1 MNERAAVAE
10 AFELLAEIVRRAPV
24 VTEVQRALAVREGG
38 APTDRILEV
47 LLSGGSSQRWLIE
60 VKATPIEPR
69 TAQLVALQLRDALAR
84 GIGSYAVVVA
94 PFVSARAGEVLA
106 QAGIGFADLSG
117 NCRIAAG
124 SLYVERTGFGN
135 AFARKATA
143 RSLFTPGSE
152 RVLRALLDPG
162 LQGHLWTLRELADRS
177 FPGASLGQVH
187 KVTRLLKEQLHVRR
201 ERAGLL
207 VVEPATLL
215 RSWANAYRAD
225 RSKARHYYSPLDSD
239 ELRLRLVQA
248 NQQAEEAEGGVLAS
262 FSAAEQWAPV
272 VRQHRFFVY
281 WIGDLRP
288 LEGALE
294 LKPVDSGENVVIY
307 EPYDEGVLYPGDMP
321 GVPAT
326 YPVQTYLDL
335 RASPARGEEAAAAIF
350 DRCLRNAYER

>member
-10 AFELLAEIVRRAPV
+10 AFEFLADIVKRAPV
-24 VTEVQRALAVREGG
+24 VRGVQPALGVREGD
-38 APTDRILEV
+38 APADGMLEV
-47 LLSGGSSQRWLIE
+47 LLTGGSTQRWLIE

-124 SLYVERTGFGN
+124 SLYVERTGFVN
-135 AFARKATA
+135 AFARKPLL
-143 RSLFTPGSE
+143 RNLFTPGSE

-162 LQGHLWTLRELADRS
+162 LQGRKWALRELADAS
-177 FPGASLGQVH
+177 FPGVSLGQVH
-187 KVTRLLKEQLHVRR
+187 KVTRLLEEQLHVRR
-201 ERAGLL
+201 GDAGLV

-225 RSKARHYYSPLDSD
+225 RSKARHYYSPLDSA
-239 ELRLRLVQA
+239 ELRARLAQA
-248 NQQAEEAEGGVLAS
+248 NRKSVKGGRGVLAS
-262 FSAAEQWAPV
+262 FSAAEQRAPV
-272 VRQHRFFVY
+272 VRQHRFFAY
-281 WIGDLRP
+281 WIGDSRP
-288 LEGALE
+288 LEEVLE
-294 LKPVDSGENVVIY
+294 LKAVESGDNVVIY
-307 EPYDEGVLYPGDMP
+307 KPYDEGVLYPGDIP
-321 GVPAT
+321 GVAAT
-326 YPVQTYLDL
+326 CPVQTYLDV

-350 DRCLRNAYER
+350 DRCLKHAYEQ

>member
-24 VTEVQRALAVREGG
+24 VTEVQPALGVREGG
-38 APTDRILEV
+38 APADGMLEV

-94 PFVSARAGEVLA
+94 PFVSARSGEILA
-106 QAGIGFADLSG
+106 RAGIGFADLSG
-117 NCRIAAG
+117 NCRIASG
-124 SLYVERTGFGN
+124 TLYVERTGFGN
-135 AFARKATA
+135 AFARKARA

-187 KVTRLLKEQLHVRR
+187 KVTRLLREQLHLRQ
-201 ERAGLL
+201 EHGGLV
-207 VVEPATLL
+207 VVEPGGLL
-215 RSWANAYRAD
+215 RSWAAAYRPE
-225 RSKARHYYSPLDSD
+225 RSRARHYYSPLGSA
-239 ELRLRLVQA
+239 ELRTRLVQA
-248 NQQAEEAEGGVLAS
+248 NRQAEEGEGGVLAS
-262 FSAAEQWAPV
+262 FSAAELWAPV
-272 VRQHRFFVY
+272 VRQHRFFAY

-288 LEGALE
+288 LEGELE
-294 LKPVDSGENVVIY
+294 LKPVDSGENVVVY
-307 EPYDEGVLYPGDMP
+307 EPYDWGVLYWSGMADEP
-321 GVPAT
+321 VT
-326 YPVQTYLDL
+326 CPVQTYLDL

-350 DRCLRNAYER
+350 DRCLKNAYER